1 MLLLDT
7 SVVSEL
13 MRPRPNPRVLDW
25 VAAQPLAEMAVAT
38 ITVMEVRF
46 GIALLPRSK
55 RRSDLDMKFR
65 QLLAQGF
72 AGRVLPF
79 DEAAADACADIRAAR
94 RRMGNPITTEDGM
107 IAAIA
112 RVHGAPVATRD
123 VGGFERCDL
132 ALINPWEA

>member
-7 SVVSEL
+7 DVVSEL
-13 MRPRPNPRVLDW
+13 MRSRPNRRVLDW
-25 VAAQPLAEMAVAT
+25 VAAQPLAEMAIAT
-38 ITVMEVRF
+38 ITVMEVRS

-55 RRSDLDMKFR
+55 RRIDLDTKFR
-65 QLLAQGF
+65 QFLAQGF

-79 DEAAADACADIRAAR
+79 DQAAADACADIRAYR
-94 RRMGNPITTEDGM
+94 RHTGKPITTEDGM

-123 VGGFERCDL
+123 VGGFEGCGVT
-132 ALINPWEA
+132 LINPWEV